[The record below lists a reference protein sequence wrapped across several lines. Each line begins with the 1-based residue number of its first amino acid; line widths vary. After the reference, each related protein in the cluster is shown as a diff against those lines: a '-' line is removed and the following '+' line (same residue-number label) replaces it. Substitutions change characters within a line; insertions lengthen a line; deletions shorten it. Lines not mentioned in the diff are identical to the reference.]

1 MGTPVFAFHEYGMP
15 ASCLLSNNAKPMN
28 KEASISIALVE
39 DEPHTRDR
47 FAGLLSGHGDLA
59 LDAIFERAGDAIAW
73 LDGHAPDV
81 LLVDL
86 GLPDRSGLDVIRACA
101 RQHPTCDIM
110 VITMFG
116 DERNVL
122 ASIQAGA
129 RGYVLKDDL
138 GDSLAGAVR
147 TLRAGGSPMSPIIA
161 RQVLQRL
168 HLPAA
173 NPPSATRTMADTQA
187 KLSAREIEV
196 LELIARGYTYVETA
210 RLLEV
215 TLHTVQAHIKHI
227 YTKLAVNSRTEAV
240 LEARQLGL
248 LAATDRP

>member
-1 MGTPVFAFHEYGMP
+1 MTE
-15 ASCLLSNNAKPMN
+15 
-28 KEASISIALVE
+28 ETTISIVLVE
-39 DEPHTRDR
+39 DEPQTRDR
-47 FAGLLSGHGDLA
+47 FASLLNEHDDLR
-59 LDAIFERAGDAIAW
+59 LDAVFERANDAMTW
-73 LDGHAPDV
+73 LKDHVPDV

-86 GLPDRSGLDVIRACA
+86 GLPDRSGLDVIEMCA
-101 RQHPTCDIM
+101 RTYPTCDIM

-129 RGYVLKDDL
+129 KGYVLKDDL

-161 RQVLQRL
+161 RQVLRRL
-168 HLPAA
+168 RPA
-173 NPPSATRTMADTQA
+173 STQPA
-187 KLSAREIEV
+187 PRAPAEQQGKLSSREIEV
-196 LELIARGYTYVETA
+196 LELIARGYTYTESA
-210 RLLEV
+210 RLLSV

-248 LAATDRP
+248 LNLTELD

>member
-1 MGTPVFAFHEYGMP
+1 MV
-15 ASCLLSNNAKPMN
+15 N
-28 KEASISIALVE
+28 EASISIALVE

-47 FAGLLSGHGDLA
+47 FVNLLNEHDDLR
-59 LDAIFERAGDAIAW
+59 LDAIFERANDAMAW
-73 LDGHAPDV
+73 LRDHGPDV

-86 GLPDRSGLDVIRACA
+86 GLPDRSGLDVIEMCA
-101 RQHPTCDIM
+101 RMHPTCDIM

-122 ASIQAGA
+122 ASIQTGA

-161 RQVLQRL
+161 RQVLRRL
-168 HLPAA
+168 RPGNAQPAPRA
-173 NPPSATRTMADTQA
+173 PVELQG
-187 KLSAREIEV
+187 KLSSREIEV

-210 RLLEV
+210 RLLNV

-240 LEARQLGL
+240 LEARNLGL
-248 LAATDRP
+248 LNLNDLN